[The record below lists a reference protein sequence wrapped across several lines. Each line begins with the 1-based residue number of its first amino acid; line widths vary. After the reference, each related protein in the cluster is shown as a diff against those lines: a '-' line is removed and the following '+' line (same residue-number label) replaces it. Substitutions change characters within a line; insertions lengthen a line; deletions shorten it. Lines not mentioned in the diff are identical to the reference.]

1 MLTKKELAMHA
12 RRFLISDLGKS
23 GIGWHG
29 RIKERLRRG
38 SIWRWIVPPLEGGA
52 VRNDVGPDTMG
63 RSVQAYAENL
73 GKPES
78 DGLLLLRDEAA
89 AGYDQQSS
97 RCLGIEQRANFF
109 LGASGLTTSLV
120 LANAGVLLGAGN
132 LASPWLQLAA
142 IALGLASFCAIAAG
156 FRAMQATMS
165 TFGRIPPNSVVKI
178 SRRSR
183 LSQHEMG
190 RLYIA
195 ANFVGAHR
203 ETVVGNWKIARLSA
217 ARRWFLGT
225 MCAIVLLTVFVLGAA
240 L

>member
-1 MLTKKELAMHA
+1 M
-12 RRFLISDLGKS
+12 
-23 GIGWHG
+23 
-29 RIKERLRRG
+29 
-38 SIWRWIVPPLEGGA
+38 VPPLEGGA
-52 VRNDVGPDTMG
+52 FRNELGPDTMS

-73 GKPES
+73 GNPGS
-78 DGLLLLRDEAA
+78 DELLLLRDEAA
-89 AGYDQQSS
+89 AGYDQQSA

-120 LANAGVLLGAGN
+120 LANAGVLIGAGK
-132 LASPWLQLAA
+132 LASPWLQLS
-142 IALGLASFCAIAAG
+142 IVALGMASTCAIAAG

-183 LSQHEMG
+183 LSGDKMG

-203 ETVVGNWKIARLSA
+203 ENVVGNWKIARLSA

-225 MCAIVLLTVFVLGAA
+225 MCAIALLTVFVLGAA